1 MPKVY
6 DQASFHMQRGKN
18 IETSLLTIKTAIQW
32 AGSKRL
38 LSKQGAERLGKII
51 QDPKLDGP
59 NTKITSEDLTPV
71 GQKVFDSAYNQ
82 WLVQVMQSN
91 YRDFSTDP
99 LDKAYDKLES
109 WGSTKKDNEPITQK
123 DPQTHNEDQTTNKQ
137 KFVGKEGITQQI
149 KKLKEGNMRNGWVWE
164 FDIITPV
171 TDDDFIQYEQLC
183 GCKLPDDFKNYVKQN
198 NGKVPQKAKVTNTM
212 MKDTG
217 WEATIYM
224 MFSFSPK
231 DKSNAFDQF
240 KDFHDTEKGW
250 GVTEKLCPFATDGGG
265 NVFCLDYQ
273 RGNPVISFW
282 NHEES
287 KTTPI
292 SDTFS
297 NFIASLEY
305 NPNEN
310 IREGVMTV
318 NKIKIPVREVAE
330 KEPPIIVDPN
340 DPNGEP
346 IEGDPIKDIIHSKKP
361 PTSGD
366 VKEDC
371 AVIHICIKVKSD
383 DDSKLNG
390 PIAPPAEN
398 LITDEG
404 EPAVQKVISV
414 TK

>member
-51 QDPKLDGP
+51 QDPKLDGA
-59 NTKITSEDLTPV
+59 NTKITSDDLTPV
-71 GQKVFDSAYNQ
+71 GQRVFDSAYNQ
-82 WLVQVMQSN
+82 WLIQVIQSN
-91 YRDFSTDP
+91 YRDFSTAP
-99 LDKAYDKLES
+99 LDNAYDKLEA
-109 WGSTKKDNEPITQK
+109 WGSSEKDNEPITQK
-123 DPQTHNEDQTTNKQ
+123 DPQTKNEDQTTK
-137 KFVGKEGITQQI
+137 KF
-149 KKLKEGNMRNGWVWE
+149 KEGNIRNGWVWE
-164 FDIITPV
+164 EEVITPV
-171 TDDDFIQYEQLC
+171 TDDDLIQYEQLC
-183 GCKLPDDFKNYVKQN
+183 GCKLPNDFKNYIKQN
-198 NGKVPQKAKVTNTM
+198 NGKVPAKAKVSRTM
-212 MKDTG
+212 MKDVG
-217 WEATIYM
+217 CDATLYT

-231 DKSNAFDQF
+231 DPRNAFVQF

-250 GVTEKLCPFATDGGG
+250 GVTEKLCPFAMDGGG
-265 NVFCLDYQ
+265 NMFCLDYQ

-297 NFIASLEY
+297 NFIESLEY

-310 IREGVMTV
+310 MREGVIRV
-318 NKIKIPVREVAE
+318 NKIKIPVREVEE

-346 IEGDPIKDIIHSKKP
+346 IEGDPVKDIINSKKP
-361 PTSGD
+361 PTSDD

-371 AVIHICIKVKSD
+371 EVIHICIKVTK
-383 DDSKLNG
+383 DSSSNVNG
-390 PIAPPAEN
+390 PVTPPVEN

-404 EPAVQKVISV
+404 EPAVQKVISAP
-414 TK
+414 K